1 MKTAKTLI
9 LILAFLIISLFT
21 LSCRDSK
28 QQIVFLC
35 TDDNA
40 WNTFESYLKKL
51 DDEKR
56 SYKLGSIVVKIWD
69 GKEFKDV
76 SIKWTDYLSGEGT
89 LKIWQ
94 RKLSNIPTKCD
105 PEAYTKAK
113 QYAWEIYPAEPLQLL
128 AQFLQNQEQQ
138 QSEQTQQSHQF
149 SQSQQ
154 PQQSLQSS
162 PLQQST
168 QPPAQVGAGQTAP
181 QAQAHVPVE
190 AKLNLQQGLN
200 YMRAKDYDNAIRE
213 FTLAIE
219 KYPNYDVAYS
229 NRAVAYMHQKK
240 FNKALDDLKR
250 AEQIN
255 PNNPTVHYNY
265 VALYSLQKQLDRAL
279 DHLDRALQLGFNN
292 YDALRTDPD
301 LDNVRKHPE
310 FRKILEKHKVFI
322 TR

>member
-1 MKTAKTLI
+1 MKISKILLSAI
-9 LILAFLIISLFT
+9 LILSFLT
-21 LSCRDSK
+21 LSCGDSK
-28 QQIVFLC
+28 KQIVFLC
-35 TDDNA
+35 SEENA
-40 WNTFESYLKKL
+40 WNVFEAYLKKL

-56 SYKLGSIVVKIWD
+56 KYKLGSIVAKIWD
-69 GKEFKDV
+69 GKEFREV
-76 SIKWTDYLSGEGT
+76 SIKWTDYLSGEGA
-89 LKIWQ
+89 KRIWQ
-94 RKLSNIPTKCD
+94 KKLSNINTKCD
-105 PEAYTKAK
+105 PDAYAKAQ
-113 QYAWEIYPAEPLQLL
+113 QYAWEIYPPELIAPV
-128 AQFLQNQEQQ
+128 AKDDKKNTDYKGVDNQP
-138 QSEQTQQSHQF
+138 TP
-149 SQSQQ
+149 
-154 PQQSLQSS
+154 PQQAGQAQ
-162 PLQQST
+162 PT

-181 QAQAHVPVE
+181 QAQAHVPTE

-219 KYPNYDVAYS
+219 KFPNYDVAYS

-240 FNKALDDLKR
+240 FNKAMDDLKK

-265 VALYSLQKQLDRAL
+265 VAWYSLQKQLDRAL

-292 YDALRTDPD
+292 YDALRNDPD

-322 TR
+322 AK